1 MLVTPLIDPHFTAI
15 LFKGLAH
22 SQHVAVAKDS
32 KDAFDELML
41 FAIDFQVLVIQEL
54 HQRLRHCQ
62 SQFAHVAPI
71 LIVQYLRVGSRFA
84 LPSDTSDESGKS
96 LTSLEYFWI
105 IGKHFFH

>member
-1 MLVTPLIDPHFTAI
+1 MA
-15 LFKGLAH
+15 
-22 SQHVAVAKDS
+22 

-62 SQFAHVAPI
+62 SQFAHLAQSLLFSICVWVSAF
-71 LIVQYLRVGSRFA
+71 SRHA
-84 LPSDTSDESGKS
+84 CHSRGKS